1 MLTRLSKDRGHN
13 VISWLDSWHS
23 FSFGHYYDPKW
34 QGFNQLLVINE
45 DYIAPEMGFG
55 THPHRDM
62 EILTYVISGELKH
75 FDSMGNLGIIK
86 PGEIQV
92 MSAGTGIT
100 HSEHNNKTTDRTH
113 LLQIWV
119 LPNKTGLKPRYDQ
132 QSIFDPNEYN
142 FFKLI
147 ATPFS
152 HKQTETPVPVSLN
165 ANSQFWLGRY
175 NKSEELNYR
184 PELFNNFW
192 IQIVKGEL
200 SVNNIPFKAG
210 DAVAFSNRDE
220 IKILVSEAGAEFLI
234 IEVA

>member
-13 VISWLDSWHS
+13 VISWLNSWHS

-45 DYIAPEMGFG
+45 DYIAPSMGFG

-62 EILTYVISGELKH
+62 EILTYVISGEIKH
-75 FDSMGNLGIIK
+75 QDSMGSLGLIK

-92 MSAGTGIT
+92 MSAGTGVT
-100 HSEHNNKTTDRTH
+100 HSEHNNMATIETH

-119 LPNKTGLKPRYDQ
+119 LPNRQGLKPRYDQ
-132 QSIFDPNEYN
+132 QKVFDPNEFN

-147 ATPFS
+147 AGADKDSNEAPIL
-152 HKQTETPVPVSLN
+152 LN
-165 ANSQFWLGRY
+165 ANAQFWLGRY
-175 NKSEELNYR
+175 DKNAELKFK
-184 PELFNNFW
+184 PKMFKNFW
-192 IQIVKGEL
+192 IQLIKGEATINDGL
-200 SVNNIPFKAG
+200 YKAG
-210 DAVAFSNRDE
+210 DAVAFSDAEEVNLF
-220 IKILVSEAGAEFLI
+220 IGNLGAEFLI